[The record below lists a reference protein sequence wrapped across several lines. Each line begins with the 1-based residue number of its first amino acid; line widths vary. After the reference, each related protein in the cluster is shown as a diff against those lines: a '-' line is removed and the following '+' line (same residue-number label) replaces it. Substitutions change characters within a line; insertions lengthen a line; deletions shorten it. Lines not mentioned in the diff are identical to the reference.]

1 MKFHERSKTMGITIE
16 EYATGM
22 YMKVEGETHRS
33 DLKIIDE
40 DVKGNWW
47 RKEGHRLDSSDIE
60 DVLAASPETLV
71 IGTGYA
77 GNMQVPEA
85 TRSVLSDHG
94 IRTIAQNT
102 RDAVETF
109 NQMKDEGRDVAGA
122 FHLTC

>member
-1 MKFHERSKTMGITIE
+1 MSMIE

-22 YMKVEGETHRS
+22 YMKVKGKTHRN
-33 DLKIIDE
+33 DLKIIDGH
-40 DVKGNWW
+40 VKADW
-47 RKEGHRLDSSDIE
+47 RRREGHRLDSSDIE
-60 DVLAASPETLV
+60 DVLSANPGTLV

-77 GNMQVPEA
+77 GNMQVPEV

-109 NQMKDEGRDVAGA
+109 NQMKSEGEDVAGA